1 MRFGKCLPS
10 NAARPRHALHVGE
23 QQREIIPSFRGDGH
37 CFFHAD
43 SLPESLNCVQIYANR
58 EIRFSL

>member
-1 MRFGKCLPS
+1 MRFGKCLFS
-10 NAARPRHALHVGE
+10 NAARRHATHVGE
-23 QQREIIPSFRGDGH
+23 QQREIIHLCRADGH